1 MTPVTLLSNRRC
13 GFEGHL
19 VWQWQLNLSV
29 GKQINLSKGHHLFWC
44 SVSPLLLSAVA
55 LPLSPASSAC
65 HLWGG
70 CHVVEKKVRDLA
82 AESRQTQIAAHQ
94 HSSEDGHRL
103 IAVVW
108 AAALQLSQDRHWYL
122 FLHANK
128 TAVAYPTG
136 TRWHSACC
144 VYTSVLS
151 ASSPLSLWRSSHCFF
166 SFKCP
171 LVPLKQLLASKPLQ
185 TPGRCLWFVRKL
197 SGMTTDRPENMRGRI
212 QNSRMRRRVQKG
224 SVWHVPTTWQ
234 TCSVLSIICLY
245 ALRKW
250 PTSFFDAVLFA
261 MINAHPA
268 CLIFVPQKSLAC
280 DLAILLLMG
289 YKFSVDNMFLLG
301 FLSLVV
307 SFGACFYQ
315 NDCKN

>member
-29 GKQINLSKGHHLFWC
+29 GKQINLSKGHHLFCC
-44 SVSPLLLSAVA
+44 SVSPLLLSAAV

-65 HLWGG
+65 HSWGG
-70 CHVVEKKVRDLA
+70 CHVVEKKVWDLA

-122 FLHANK
+122 FPHANK

-136 TRWHSACC
+136 TRWRSACC
-144 VYTSVLS
+144 VNTSVLS
-151 ASSPLSLWRSSHCFF
+151 ASSPLSLRRSSHCFF

-171 LVPLKQLLASKPLQ
+171 LVPLKQLRASKPLQ
-185 TPGRCLWFVRKL
+185 TPGRCSWFVREL
-197 SGMTTDRPENMRGRI
+197 SGVTTDRPENIRGRI
-212 QNSRMRRRVQKG
+212 RNSRMRRVQKG

-234 TCSVLSIICLY
+234 TFSVLSLYVYMHWGNDRPLSLMLFCL
-245 ALRKW
+245 LW
-250 PTSFFDAVLFA
+250 L
-261 MINAHPA
+261 MH
-268 CLIFVPQKSLAC
+268 
-280 DLAILLLMG
+280 ILLVAFICT
-289 YKFSVDNMFLLG
+289 KKV
-301 FLSLVV
+301 
-307 SFGACFYQ
+307 
-315 NDCKN
+315 